1 MMQHLEITADLTITT
16 LMDLKKLKALEE
28 TTNLKLNVSALAR
41 KLGVDRRTARKY
53 INCYEPLKTRKR
65 GSQFDK
71 IESTID
77 KLLDNEMKVY
87 KYKSVLYRYLCENY
101 QLEAP
106 ESSFRRYIN
115 SVSRFK
121 NYFEQ
126 EPHAIKKSTGM
137 RFETDKGQQAQVDW
151 KESMDLILKTGE
163 VISVNIFVYLLS
175 YSRFRVYRL
184 SLSKTQDVLF
194 NFMTE
199 AFEVSGGIPRSI
211 LFDNMK
217 TVMDKARTEYQKG
230 IINNK
235 FQQFADDMGF
245 EVFPCVAGRPETKAK
260 VESPM
265 KILEELRAYNGDLDY
280 AGLQM
285 KLQEINERENMKFH
299 QSYEMIPLIGLD
311 KEKDALNALPNER
324 IRRQYK
330 IDTKSVKVNKSSLI
344 TYKTRQYSVPS
355 QYINTTLDLQE
366 FDQRIHLYYNKNLIT
381 THDVSTKKM
390 NYHIE
395 DYIDITQKTLP
406 FDDERIETLAKE
418 NLRIIGERYE

>member
-1 MMQHLEITADLTITT
+1 MIQHLEITADLTITT

-41 KLGVDRRTARKY
+41 KLGVDRWTARKY
-53 INCYEPLKTRKR
+53 INGYEPLKTRKR

-77 KLLDNEMKVY
+77 KLLDNEMKVF

-115 SVSRFK
+115 SVPRFK

-126 EPHAIKKSTGM
+126 ECHAIKKSTGM

-151 KESMDLILKTGE
+151 KESMDLILKNGE

>member
-1 MMQHLEITADLTITT
+1 MIQHLEITADLTITT

-53 INCYEPLKTRKR
+53 INGYEPLKTRKR

-71 IESTID
+71 IENTID
-77 KLLDNEMKVY
+77 KLLDDEMKVF

-115 SVSRFK
+115 SVPRFK

-126 EPHAIKKSTGM
+126 ERHAIKKSTGM

-355 QYINTTLDLQE
+355 QYINTTLDLQ
-366 FDQRIHLYYNKNLIT
+366 
-381 THDVSTKKM
+381 
-390 NYHIE
+390 
-395 DYIDITQKTLP
+395 
-406 FDDERIETLAKE
+406 
-418 NLRIIGERYE
+418 